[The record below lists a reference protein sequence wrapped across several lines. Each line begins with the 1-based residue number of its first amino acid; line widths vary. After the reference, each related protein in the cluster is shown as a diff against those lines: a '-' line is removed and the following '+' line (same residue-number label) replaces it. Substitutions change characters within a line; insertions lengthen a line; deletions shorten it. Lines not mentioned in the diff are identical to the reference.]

1 MGSTAEQTTNGM
13 PDYSSIKKEGL
24 FRQTWNGL
32 RRNRLA
38 MFGLALIVILVL
50 IAVFADFIAP
60 FGVDEQDLTGKFL
73 KPGGRH
79 LFGTDEFGRDIFSRI
94 VYGSRYS
101 LMIGAVAATLSA
113 VIGMIAGSLAG
124 FYGGRTDNILM
135 QIGRAHV

>member
-60 FGVDEQDLTGKFL
+60 FGVDE
-73 KPGGRH
+73 PGFDREV
-79 LFGTDEFGRDIFSRI
+79 FKARRQASVRD
-94 VYGSRYS
+94 G
-101 LMIGAVAATLSA
+101 
-113 VIGMIAGSLAG
+113 
-124 FYGGRTDNILM
+124 
-135 QIGRAHV
+135 